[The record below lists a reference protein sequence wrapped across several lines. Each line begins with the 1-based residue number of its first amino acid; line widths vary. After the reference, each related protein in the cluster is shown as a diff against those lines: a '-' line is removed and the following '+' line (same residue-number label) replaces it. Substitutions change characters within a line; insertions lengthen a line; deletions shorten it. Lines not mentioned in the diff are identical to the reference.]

1 MPSPS
6 SLAVPVASRQRKNDL
21 KQQMATAYAQAR
33 QRDEAFAWEWEQVNA
48 VIGRGV
54 LITLP
59 VAIRGGPFYLG
70 AVCIKTHTYQCAT
83 VPGGIPTHF
92 FALYNDHLW
101 RAVLSQAN
109 VARHPFFGQ
118 QARRWQANS

>member
-48 VIGRGV
+48 AIGRSV
-54 LITLP
+54 LITLS
-59 VAIRGGPFYLG
+59 VAIRGGPFYLCTI
-70 AVCIKTHTYQCAT
+70 CIAKHTYQCAT
-83 VPGGIPTHF
+83 VPGGACTHH
-92 FALYNDHLW
+92 FALYDDHLW